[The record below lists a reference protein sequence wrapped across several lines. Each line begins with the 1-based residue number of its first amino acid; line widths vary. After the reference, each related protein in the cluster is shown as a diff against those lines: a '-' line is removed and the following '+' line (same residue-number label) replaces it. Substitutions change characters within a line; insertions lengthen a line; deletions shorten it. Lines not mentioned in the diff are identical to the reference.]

1 MGKRTKSVVIV
12 YLVLCLSAVISGVLA
27 ADSGQT
33 VDTVDKE
40 RFAYARAL
48 DSLQSINEWLKSF
61 KTLTT
66 LTADRITPEEKQQ
79 VGNTGFEMQSL
90 AFYNLPRIVE
100 GTLRR
105 QNYDISKLEYE
116 LALERRSAG
125 KVSQMDVEA
134 KKKNWQ
140 AAKTELQAFLDKFRV
155 AD

>member
-12 YLVLCLSAVISGVLA
+12 YLVLCLTAGISGAVA

-33 VDTVDKE
+33 VDTIDKE
-40 RFAYARAL
+40 RFAYVRAL
-48 DSLQSINEWLKSF
+48 DGLQRINEWLKSF
-61 KTLTT
+61 KTLTA
-66 LTADRITPEEKQQ
+66 LTTDRITPEEKGQ

-105 QNYDISKLEYE
+105 QNYEISKLEYE
-116 LALERRSAG
+116 LALERRAAG
-125 KVSQMDVEA
+125 KVSQMDVDA
-134 KKKNWQ
+134 KKESFQ
-140 AAKTELQAFLDKFRV
+140 AARNQLQTFLDKFRV